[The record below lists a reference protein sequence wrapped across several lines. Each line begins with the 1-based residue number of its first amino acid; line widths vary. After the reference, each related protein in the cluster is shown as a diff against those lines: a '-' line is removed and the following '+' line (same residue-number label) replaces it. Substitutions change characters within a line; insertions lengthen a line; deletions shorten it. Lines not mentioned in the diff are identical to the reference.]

1 MTPFR
6 SGMPERRR
14 GSATL
19 SGDTKRNDT
28 MFATVIQQIKA
39 LTKDEDGAV
48 AVEYALIGALVAL
61 GLTVALGSLATGISG
76 TITRIVTALG

>member
-1 MTPFR
+1 
-6 SGMPERRR
+6 
-14 GSATL
+14 
-19 SGDTKRNDT
+19 
-28 MFATVIQQIKA
+28 MFAIVIKQIKA

-76 TITRIVTALG
+76 TLGRIVTTLSSAGT